1 MEVKITVEV
10 DGQLVEQHIEQV
22 NGTLEDM
29 EETIDGMS
37 RRVACAAL
45 QASVDSVTPPRPLF
59 RQREGN
65 CGTKGTKPGR

>member
-1 MEVKITVEV
+1 MEVKITVEI
-10 DGQLVEQHIEQV
+10 DGQLVEQHIEQL

-59 RQREGN
+59 RRRAESS
-65 CGTKGTKPGR
+65 GTRATRAER